1 MLLKKHNNIKISMK
15 KKLIALTICLM
26 MISSASSQQLSN
38 DSTVVIPIKSLRKAL
53 EIKLHYNNCKNELGI
68 SRDSIRIQ
76 DSIITTQDE
85 TIVNLVHQTEV
96 YKANERNYEEVVENK
111 DKILDIKDQEIKILK
126 KNIKTLVGI
135 TIITTISF
143 ILILI

>member
-1 MLLKKHNNIKISMK
+1 
-15 KKLIALTICLM
+15 

>member
-1 MLLKKHNNIKISMK
+1 M
-15 KKLIALTICLM
+15 ICLM

-85 TIVNLVHQTEV
+85 TIINLVHQTEV

>member
-1 MLLKKHNNIKISMK
+1 
-15 KKLIALTICLM
+15 M
-26 MISSASSQQLSN
+26 MISSASSQQLFN

-76 DSIITTQDE
+76 DSIINTQDE
-85 TIVNLVHQTEV
+85 TIINLVHQTEV

-111 DKILDIKDQEIKILK
+111 DKILDIKNQEIKILK

>member
-1 MLLKKHNNIKISMK
+1 M
-15 KKLIALTICLM
+15 ICLM

>member
-1 MLLKKHNNIKISMK
+1 
-15 KKLIALTICLM
+15 M

-68 SRDSIRIQ
+68 SRDSTRIQ

-85 TIVNLVHQTEV
+85 TIINLVHQTEV

>member
-1 MLLKKHNNIKISMK
+1 
-15 KKLIALTICLM
+15 M

>member
-1 MLLKKHNNIKISMK
+1 
-15 KKLIALTICLM
+15 

-38 DSTVVIPIKSLRKAL
+38 DSTVIIPIKSLRKAL

-76 DSIITTQDE
+76 DSIINTQDE
-85 TIVNLVHQTEV
+85 TIINLVHQTEV

-111 DKILDIKDQEIKILK
+111 DKILDIKNQEIKILK

>member
-1 MLLKKHNNIKISMK
+1 
-15 KKLIALTICLM
+15 

-38 DSTVVIPIKSLRKAL
+38 DSTVIIPIKSLRKAL

>member
-1 MLLKKHNNIKISMK
+1 
-15 KKLIALTICLM
+15 M

-76 DSIITTQDE
+76 DSIINTQDE
-85 TIVNLVHQTEV
+85 TIINLVHQTEV

-111 DKILDIKDQEIKILK
+111 DKILDIKNQEIKILK

>member
-1 MLLKKHNNIKISMK
+1 
-15 KKLIALTICLM
+15 M

-38 DSTVVIPIKSLRKAL
+38 DSTVIIPIKSLRKAL